1 MASSAKTAVLGVRL
15 VFLAFI
21 ALACF
26 FAMKAI
32 MIWMNPSSEW
42 IAPNAQATMAVQQN
56 QPQSGETFDFSFDP
70 FFREA
75 AKAQPAPEKNPDEDA
90 PDTTL
95 NLTLKGFI
103 APERAI
109 IEGADRKQTSYGVG
123 EEVVNGVTI
132 QGVYPEGEYVIL
144 NRSGNRERLSIDRNS
159 EMSALTGR
167 PATGFSA
174 GTGVNNPMQML
185 NALQFEP
192 VQNGNRLVGYRIQS
206 SGGLDL
212 RTLGFRPGDVI
223 TKIGSDD
230 LTKPGVNVKQAI
242 IQAAMSGNSTAQ
254 ITRRGRK
261 MTIRVKVP

>member
-1 MASSAKTAVLGVRL
+1 MESSAKTAVISVRL
-15 VFLAFI
+15 VFLALI

-32 MIWMNPSSEW
+32 MIWMNPTSRW
-42 IAPNAQATMAVQQN
+42 IAPDAQATTSALPN
-56 QPQSGETFDFSFDP
+56 QPQTKEPFDFNFDP
-70 FFREA
+70 FFRDTVQTLA
-75 AKAQPAPEKNPDEDA
+75 VPERNPDEDA

-109 IEGADRKQTSYGVG
+109 IEGADRRQTSYGVG
-123 EEVVNGVTI
+123 EEVVDGVTI

-144 NRSGNRERLSIDRNS
+144 NRSGNRERLSIERTS
-159 EMSALTGR
+159 EMSV
-167 PATGFSA
+167 PAAVSRTGFSGA
-174 GTGVNNPMQML
+174 AGVNNPMQML

-206 SGGLDL
+206 TGGLDL
-212 RTLGFRPGDVI
+212 KTLGFRPGDVI
-223 TKIGSDD
+223 TKIGTDD